1 MNEDAKK
8 YVDDIRS
15 MTLES
20 YDKLLHG
27 GEKVEEIL
35 RFYLFKRLPNTI
47 YKESRYEAMRQ
58 YIKISFITYGNLLFD
73 VEYFVLFGL
82 CLLEWSFINCV

>member
-8 YVDDIRS
+8 CADDKRS

-27 GEKVEEIL
+27 GEKVEEIF
-35 RFYLFKRLPNTI
+35 RFYLFKQLPNTI
-47 YKESRYEAMRQ
+47 YKESQYEAMRQ
-58 YIKISFITYGNLLFD
+58 YIKISFINYGNLLFD